1 MKRRATVVIVN
12 GNDRYKVQK
21 KMQLIA
27 FLLVFLI
34 LITYLY
40 IHRYYVNNEFSESAT
55 RLAMLN
61 TNTVFSIDKIY
72 LYSSAY
78 ATNNIDSRPI
88 WNLNV
93 NQYTDIALYINN
105 RYSEGINYNNSIKSL
120 TISDIN
126 FTKGKAGTPSLYYKD
141 ILNFANQSINEESKI
156 GDLLDFKIV
165 TDELDTSSASIY
177 SNCQNPITLSYV
189 NKNVKENYIIEDGS
203 STLKYDGNIL
213 RMTEVPMT
221 SMKCTVSFKITL
233 TNMYNH
239 KYIANV
245 YIDIPLEDQYTGES
259 IYNGKIEKTLENSNL
274 IKFFRIE

>member
-12 GNDRYKVQK
+12 GNDRYKVRK

-27 FLLVFLI
+27 LLLAVLI
-34 LITYLY
+34 LMTYLY
-40 IHRYYVNNEFSESAT
+40 IHIYYVNDEFSESAS

-105 RYSEGINYNNSIKSL
+105 RYSEGINYNNSIKTL

-141 ILNFANQSINEESKI
+141 IQNFANYTINEENKI
-156 GDLLDFKIV
+156 GEKLDFNIV
-165 TDELDTSSASIY
+165 SQDLDTSTTSLY

-189 NKNVKENYIIEDGS
+189 NSNIKENYIIEDGS
-203 STLKYDGNIL
+203 SYLRYDGNIL
-213 RMTEVPMT
+213 RMTEVPLT
-221 SMKCTVSFKITL
+221 SMKCTLSFKITL

-245 YIDIPLEDQYTGES
+245 YIDIPLEDQYSGES
-259 IYNGKIEKTLENSNL
+259 IYNGKIEKTLENTNL
-274 IKFFRIE
+274 IKFFRVE

>member
-12 GNDRYKVQK
+12 GNDGYKVRK

-27 FLLVFLI
+27 FLLVVLI
-34 LITYLY
+34 LLLYLY
-40 IHRYYVNNEFSESAT
+40 IHTYLVNNEFSESAT
-55 RLAMLN
+55 RLSMLN

-120 TISDIN
+120 TISDIH
-126 FTKGKAGTPSLYYKD
+126 FTKGKAGTPNLYYKD
-141 ILNFANQSINEESKI
+141 IQNFANYTINEENKI
-156 GDLLDFKIV
+156 GEKLEYNIV
-165 TDELDTSSASIY
+165 TQDLDTSTTSIY

-189 NKNVKENYIIEDGS
+189 NSNIKENYIIEDGS
-203 STLKYDGNIL
+203 STLKYDGNLL
-213 RMTEVPMT
+213 RMTEVPLT

-233 TNMYNH
+233 INMYNH

-245 YIDIPLEDQYTGES
+245 YIDIPLEDQYSGES
-259 IYNGKIEKTLENSNL
+259 I
-274 IKFFRIE
+274 

>member
-12 GNDRYKVQK
+12 GNDRYTVRK

-27 FLLVFLI
+27 FLLVVLV
-34 LITYLY
+34 LMTYLY
-40 IHRYYVNNEFSESAT
+40 IHIYYVNDEFSESAT
-55 RLAMLN
+55 RLSMLN

-120 TISDIN
+120 TISDVN
-126 FTKGKAGTPSLYYKD
+126 FTKGKAGKPSLYYKD
-141 ILNFANQSINEESKI
+141 IQNFANYTIIEENKI
-156 GDLLDFKIV
+156 GDNLDFNIV
-165 TDELDTSSASIY
+165 TQDLDTSTTSIY

-189 NKNVKENYIIEDGS
+189 NSNIKENYIIEDGS
-203 STLKYDGNIL
+203 STLKYDGNLL
-213 RMTEVPMT
+213 RMTEVPLT
-221 SMKCTVSFKITL
+221 SMKCTLSFKITL

-245 YIDIPLEDQYTGES
+245 YIDIPLEDQYSGES
-259 IYNGKIEKTLENSNL
+259 IYNGKIEKTLENTNL
-274 IKFFRIE
+274 IKFFRVE

>member
-12 GNDRYKVQK
+12 GNDRYIVRK

-27 FLLVFLI
+27 LLLVVLI
-34 LITYLY
+34 LMTYLY
-40 IHRYYVNNEFSESAT
+40 IHIYYVNDEFSESAS

-61 TNTVFSIDKIY
+61 TNTTFSIDKIY

-105 RYSEGINYNNSIKSL
+105 RYSEGINYNNSIKTL
-120 TISDIN
+120 TISDVN

-141 ILNFANQSINEESKI
+141 IQNFANYTINEENKI
-156 GDLLDFKIV
+156 GEKLDFNIV
-165 TDELDTSSASIY
+165 SQDLDTSTTSLY

-189 NKNVKENYIIEDGS
+189 NSNIKENYIIEDGS
-203 STLKYDGNIL
+203 SYLRYDGNIL
-213 RMTEVPMT
+213 RMTEVPLT
-221 SMKCTVSFKITL
+221 SMKCTLSFKITL

-245 YIDIPLEDQYTGES
+245 YIDIPLEDQYSGES
-259 IYNGKIEKTLENSNL
+259 IYNGKIEKTLENTNL
-274 IKFFRIE
+274 IKFFRVE